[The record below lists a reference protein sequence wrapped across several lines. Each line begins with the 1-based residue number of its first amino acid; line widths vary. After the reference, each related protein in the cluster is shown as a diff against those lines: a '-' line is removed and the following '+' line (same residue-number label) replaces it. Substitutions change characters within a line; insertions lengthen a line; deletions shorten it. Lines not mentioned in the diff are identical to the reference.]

1 MYLHTHLVHI
11 MIHLSSIIHL
21 KRLVSNGQPFSFA
34 LNIQKYAKVNVNVMR
49 KLNTQKTSFIHK
61 ELTVRFTRQVKKG
74 LDGIELEGQSNGEM
88 K

>member
-1 MYLHTHLVHI
+1 MVFRKFNFISLQVHT
-11 MIHLSSIIHL
+11 
-21 KRLVSNGQPFSFA
+21 
-34 LNIQKYAKVNVNVMR
+34 KVNVNVMR
-49 KLNTQKTSFIHK
+49 KLNTWKTSFFHK